1 MTPHCSIAS
10 ALNPSAPRGHTLA
23 RSAFFVALAALSI
36 STPIARASEVLTQ
49 HNDQFRTGTNLSET
63 LLTPSAVNVDRF
75 GKLFSYSVDGQV
87 YAQPL
92 AVENLSLG
100 GGTHNV
106 VYVATMEDSVYAF
119 DADRNTTYW
128 HADLATGSN
137 TPVPITDI
145 TNNNSLNIH
154 GNVGILSTPVID
166 RSSGTIYVL
175 ARTKSTSNSSY
186 HQQLHALDLATGAE
200 KFGGPVEVT
209 ASGFDAKKQSQRTA
223 LGLSGGNIYLAWASH
238 EDIGPYHGWVMAY
251 NATTLRQTAV
261 FNASASGSAAGI
273 WQSGQGPTFDEAGNV
288 YFMTGNGDW
297 NGTTNFGMSFIK
309 LSPTLRMLDWFT
321 EADFASENSRD
332 DDLGASG
339 VLILP
344 TAAGYPSTQYVIGAG
359 KQGRMF
365 VLDKN
370 NMGHMSSGDSGAH
383 QMFQAIQTA
392 NCSHHLHGSPIYWRS
407 ATRGQ
412 VVYLWGENDVA
423 KAFTF
428 NGSTLTTTPLSR
440 TSVKS
445 PASGC
450 GMPGAFLSLSANGAA
465 NGILWANCVFS
476 GDALHNTV
484 PGILRAF
491 DANNLGVELW
501 NSRMNATRD
510 DTGNLA
516 KFVPP
521 TIANGKVY
529 LPTFSNRVH
538 VFGALGTP
546 PPPPPPPPPPENGT
560 YQAESAVLTGGA
572 GFEATNVGFHGTGYV
587 NAPLSGG
594 MITFN
599 NVVGNGGGT
608 KSLTIRYANGGAAAR
623 TGSLSVNGSTISI
636 TFNPTGA
643 WTTWATMTVSVTL
656 MNNDTNT
663 LQFASTGGDLGNID
677 EITVPPASGTSITLQ
692 AEDAVLGGGTV
703 SENVNAGFR
712 GSGYANASLN
722 GGTITFNNVSGSG
735 GGVRSLMIRYANG
748 ATGSRAGSLIV
759 NGATST
765 VTFASTGSW
774 TTWQTAT
781 IAVTLRNDSTNTVQF
796 ASTGTDL
803 GNIDEITLQ

>member
-1 MTPHCSIAS
+1 MKHPHCIA
-10 ALNPSAPRGHTLA
+10 LPSKPTATRGLTIA
-23 RSAFFVALAALSI
+23 RFASCVLAAGLAFSVW
-36 STPIARASEVLTQ
+36 PVRASEVLTQ
-49 HNDQFRTGTNLSET
+49 HNDSFRTGANLGET
-63 LLTPSAVNVDRF
+63 ALSPSAVNVDRF
-75 GKLFSYSVDGQV
+75 GKLFSYTVDGQV

-92 AVENLSLG
+92 VVENLSIG

-145 TNNNSLNIH
+145 TNNNNLNIH

-166 RSSGTIYVL
+166 RGSSTIYVL
-175 ARTKSTSNSSY
+175 ARTKNTSNGSY
-186 HQQLHALDLATGAE
+186 HQQLHALDLSTGAE

-273 WQSGQGPTFDEAGNV
+273 WQAGQGPTFDEAGNV

-309 LSPTLRMLDWFT
+309 LSPSLRLLDWFT

-344 TAAGYPSTQYVIGAG
+344 TSAGYPSTQYIIGAG

-370 NMGHMSSGDSGAH
+370 DLGHLSSGDTGAH

-392 NCSHHLHGSPIYWRS
+392 ACSHHLHGSPIYWKS
-407 ATRGQ
+407 AAQGQ
-412 VVYLWGENDVA
+412 LVYLWGENDVG
-423 KAFTF
+423 KAFRF
-428 NGSTLTTTPLSR
+428 NNSTLTTSPALT
-440 TSVKS
+440 TAVKS
-445 PASGC
+445 PSTGC
-450 GMPGAFLSLSANGAA
+450 GMPGAFLSLSANGGT
-465 NGILWANCVFS
+465 NGVLWANCIFS

-501 NSRMNATRD
+501 NSRMNSARD
-510 DTGNLA
+510 DLGNFA

-521 TIANGKVY
+521 TVANGKVY
-529 LPTFSNRVH
+529 QASFSNRVH
-538 VFGALGTP
+538 VFGAIGTP
-546 PPPPPPPPPPENGT
+546 PPPPPPPPPQDGV
-560 YQAESAVLTGGA
+560 YQAESAVLAGGA
-572 GFEATNVGFHGTGYV
+572 TFESTNVGFHGTGYV
-587 NAPLSGG
+587 NSPPSGG
-594 MITFN
+594 TITFN

-608 KSLTIRYANGGAAAR
+608 KNLAIRYANGGTTAR
-623 TGSLSVNGSTISI
+623 TGSISVNGITMGI

-643 WTTWATMTVSVTL
+643 WTTWQTMTVAVTL
-656 MNNDTNT
+656 ANSATNT

-677 EITVPPASGTSITLQ
+677 EITVPPALGTSITLQ
-692 AEDAVLGGGTV
+692 AEDAALGGGTIAE
-703 SENVNAGFR
+703 SANTGFR
-712 GSGYANASLN
+712 GSGYANSPAS
-722 GGTITFNNVSGSG
+722 GGTITFNNVSGNG
-735 GGVRSLMIRYANG
+735 GGVRSLTIRYANG
-748 ATGSRAGSLIV
+748 ATASRAGNLVV
-759 NGATST
+759 NGATSS
-765 VTFASTGSW
+765 VTFAPTGSW
-774 TTWQTAT
+774 TTWQTMT
-781 IAVTLRNDSTNTVQF
+781 VPVTLKNDSTNTIQF
-796 ASTGTDL
+796 ATTGADL
-803 GNIDEITLQ
+803 GNIDEITIQ